1 MVLIRLLDY
10 ILYGF
15 YVGFLYDNTMIIYSG
30 WNGNLYD
37 NMKDYLRNTMLNTL
51 EINVNVTKNIFTIQ
65 NYRYLKNI
73 IRINFKIGTDYI
85 IEKMIIPENI
95 QFINIEYSGEKPSLN
110 FDLNEKKTQVNWNEI
125 TDCDCNTD
133 INEYYRHEYI
143 RKNKYM
149 M

>member
-51 EINVNVTKNIFTIQ
+51 EININVTKNIFTIQ

-85 IEKMIIPENI
+85 I
-95 QFINIEYSGEKPSLN
+95 
-110 FDLNEKKTQVNWNEI
+110 
-125 TDCDCNTD
+125 
-133 INEYYRHEYI
+133 
-143 RKNKYM
+143 RK
-149 M
+149 